1 MAFCPECGAEFRSGF
16 RRCPEC
22 LVDLVDELVDS
33 NLYDP
38 LNQDLVTVREGLDPH
53 EAGKIKSLLEKN
65 RIPCLVEDASPG
77 QQLVLVS
84 PKDRERSL
92 QLITARLK

>member
-22 LVDLVDELVDS
+22 LVDLVEELADS
-33 NLYDP
+33 NLDDP
-38 LNQDLVTVREGLDPH
+38 LNQDLVAVKEGLDPR
-53 EAGKIKSLLEKN
+53 EAGKIKSLLDKN

-77 QQLVLVS
+77 QQSVLVS
-84 PKDRERSL
+84 PKDLDRSL
-92 QLITARLK
+92 QLITTRLK